1 MGAGKPRDGGR
12 SRKRRD
18 TNGSGGKGGP
28 SALPPPPWPR
38 RSRVTQGVT
47 YVPHLTATQ
56 ARFPLCLT
64 GSQLLYD
71 FPPDWQV

>member
-28 SALPPPPWPR
+28 SALPPPWPR

-56 ARFPLCLT
+56 ARFPWCLT